1 MPRHA
6 LAGPCNSEHACG
18 WTGVR
23 GTYPRVPIA
32 RQGLTF
38 PPSTC
43 TRRAIE
49 LPAAASILS
58 LKTRQKQSIG
68 SPFPPFGLGM
78 ARTKQTTGKSA
89 NSKAP
94 TKALATE
101 AQSSP
106 AYRRFIGGQFSLAP
120 EKTPE
125 KRASPGTRDHG
136 RATWPRLDPF
146 LKEVSS
152 PAHGVASSCARKSRR
167 VDVNAGHVRTGCRAP
182 YTQKRVPVKRA
193 CKAAPESR
201 SFAGLQLNVKNK
213 LQGGFVEEDTRND
226 GPGPATRLPAVRER
240 YASIMARLHY
250 GATPKAVHVAPTS
263 PQFQAHGGQLAAA
276 GATVGR
282 AQEQQDKDPGIYAVC
297 KGVCTDDTAM
307 FHFDVLAITEDI
319 NDANNYAR
327 QSFCTLSKLEVHY
340 REFFDAN
347 PVVGHSNTQPCGWK
361 ASSVFV
367 SPEPQGL
374 AESCCGLCGKVFA
387 EGPEISPTLLPETI
401 NAAGMVYLRASC
413 QRCHGCGASAHAS
426 SRPGGVACS
435 PTALHV
441 WVQRAP
447 IVDPPDMTTGAFQA
461 GPRKKEMY
469 AVVSG
474 ERQELRASNPAC
486 FRSKTRLP
494 IAAFCGSPRLVLAHM
509 KEAALR
515 EARRA
520 AMVHCDRGAGGSQ
533 EGRLHDAWSIPMPV
547 FSLGDYGQSIV
558 SSSPTG
564 GPVGGYSWNYK
575 LLSTS
580 TWRGHDQDPVG
591 FSLRHEG
598 LELFQARIIKTTMEF
613 SPCTHAVQPLE
624 FTYLEDSH
632 RGAVCPGINM
642 WWGGGCVRSSSC
654 DLIFC
659 PCRKGLGRFCAGG
672 VTEQSGVAV
681 SRRRAASSGDR
692 RPGPPPTPHDLFHS
706 YLPYSSSSDELDAV
720 EAQRD
725 SSPPAHYAEETEQGQ
740 ASMMGIQFNA

>member
-1 MPRHA
+1 
-6 LAGPCNSEHACG
+6 
-18 WTGVR
+18 
-23 GTYPRVPIA
+23 
-32 RQGLTF
+32 
-38 PPSTC
+38 
-43 TRRAIE
+43 
-49 LPAAASILS
+49 
-58 LKTRQKQSIG
+58 
-68 SPFPPFGLGM
+68 M
-78 ARTKQTTGKSA
+78 ARTKFIPPGKSA

-94 TKALATE
+94 PKALTTE

-106 AYRRFIGGQFSLAP
+106 AYRRFPVGTLIIGGQHCIGGQRSLAP
-120 EKTPE
+120 ETTAE
-125 KRASPGTRDHG
+125 KRAWPGPGDEHHG
-136 RATWPRLDPF
+136 RAPWPRLDPF
-146 LKEVSS
+146 LKQVSS

-182 YTQKRVPVKRA
+182 YTQKRVPVQRA
-193 CKAAPESR
+193 CKAAPNKCP
-201 SFAGLQLNVKNK
+201 SFAGLQLKVKNK
-213 LQGGFVEEDTRND
+213 LQGAACSSPRALWRGTQAAGSVEGDTGND

-250 GATPKAVHVAPTS
+250 GAMPKAVHAAATS
-263 PQFQAHGGQLAAA
+263 PQFQEHGGQLAAA

-307 FHFDVLAITEDI
+307 FDFDVLAITEDI
-319 NDANNYAR
+319 DDANNYAR
-327 QSFCTLSKLEVHY
+327 QCFCTLSKLEVHY
-340 REFFDAN
+340 REFFDTN
-347 PVVGHSNTQPCGWK
+347 PVVRHSNTQPCGWK

-367 SPEPQGL
+367 SPEPQGS

-387 EGPEISPTLLPETI
+387 EGSEISPTLLPETI

-461 GPRKKEMY
+461 GPPKKEMY

-494 IAAFCGSPRLVLAHM
+494 IAAFRGSPRLVLAHM
-509 KEAALR
+509 KEVALR

-520 AMVHCDRGAGGSQ
+520 AEEHCDRGAGASQ

-564 GPVGGYSWNYK
+564 GPAGGYSWNYK

-613 SPCTHAVQPLE
+613 SPRTHAVQPVE